1 MACLLCGSRSLVS
14 TLQALTEPAELSKLG
29 ILSWDIGNVSWLPT
43 HLSQERAS
51 SSSHSVAVLPTAT
64 LFLTGCLI
72 LYWEVRVFFSVWEF
86 CLHIHCPRC
95 MQCLR
100 RSGEGVRCL
109 DSCELACR
117 CWELAQVQG
126 QQQLLLI
133 TKHLSGP
140 SL

>member
-64 LFLTGCLI
+64 LFLTGRLI
-72 LYWEVRVFFSVWEF
+72 LYWEVMVFFF
-86 CLHIHCPRC
+86 CVVVLPSHPLPQVHAV
-95 MQCLR
+95 LTKVR
-100 RSGEGVRCL
+100 RGRQMPG
-109 DSCELACR
+109 
-117 CWELAQVQG
+117 
-126 QQQLLLI
+126 
-133 TKHLSGP
+133 
-140 SL
+140 